1 MVVGAPCPGWRCSNV
16 DCTTARRLVWPP
28 ERLQLAR
35 GEIVLAR
42 SHVRDCKACQEYLAQ
57 DRALLDIYDRARSAR
72 APLEVRERVFDAIAG
87 ARWEAQ
93 SKRSDKA
100 PPLASTR
107 RSTLRRSGA
116 WMFGVAAA
124 LTLSFLIGGALGPH
138 RADVEGPEIFV
149 EDYLRRAV
157 GQDHIET
164 HDPAEV
170 RRFLERE
177 LGLRL
182 DPIHVAGLE
191 LARAEICL
199 LEGRRGAMIVYK
211 SGDAEVSHYLVPRAD
226 ARERPP
232 SLSLRGS
239 GPANDMPVV
248 TWATGSIEQA
258 LVGGVSADQLLAIA
272 RSGAS

>member
-1 MVVGAPCPGWRCSNV
+1 MVVGARGHGWRCSNV
-16 DCTTARRLVWPP
+16 DCTTARGLVWPP
-28 ERLQLAR
+28 ERLRLAR

-42 SHVRDCKACQEYLAQ
+42 SHVRDCEACQEYLAQ
-57 DRALLDIYDRARSAR
+57 DRSLLDLYDRARSAR

-87 ARWEAQ
+87 ARWAAQ

-100 PPLASTR
+100 TPLASTR
-107 RSTLRRSGA
+107 RSALRRSGA
-116 WMFGVAAA
+116 WVFGVAAA
-124 LTLSFLIGGALGPH
+124 LTVSFLIGGAQGPH

-164 HDPAEV
+164 HDLAEV

-177 LGLRL
+177 LGLRF

-232 SLSLRGS
+232 SLSLRES
-239 GPANDMPVV
+239 GPANDIPVV
-248 TWATGSIEQA
+248 TWATGSVEQA